1 MIQIEI
7 PHAQNICAHLIPHS
21 TVSSAGQRPTC
32 THTHTPSALE
42 TFSDGLYNLTLTF
55 YFSLICRQINPDLLL
70 QITSKCTGNIGM
82 WYKNEK
88 DNARNGLA
96 TLKGPT
102 AKRR

>member
-1 MIQIEI
+1 MHRTSARI
-7 PHAQNICAHLIPHS
+7 
-21 TVSSAGQRPTC
+21 SSHTQQFQVLGKDPLV
-32 THTHTPSALE
+32 HTHTPSALE